1 MMSESVRG
9 PSYTMLI
16 GLFLAAAILIVYLLA
31 PVLSPFFLSGIVAY
45 LGQPMVHFLECR
57 KLSRGFGVLTF
68 FLILILFFFVVVV
81 IILPILQAE
90 LAALIVVIPD
100 TIEKLRDSFSEPA
113 KTLFGANAAT
123 LQSDQLKNMLF
134 ANWREL
140 GSLATQ
146 VFSKIGQSG
155 QYVLGGFAYLVLVPV
170 ITFYLMRDWNKV
182 LRSVMN
188 ICPQRFIEELKT
200 VACEVDA
207 VLSEFLRGQL
217 LIMLVLG
224 LFYGIG
230 LQIVGVKY
238 AFLIGCIAGLVSFVP
253 YFGVIVGL
261 LLAVVV
267 GFGQFDHYSEM
278 LKIFGVFG
286 LGQLLE
292 SLVLSPLLV
301 GDRIGLHP
309 VWVIF
314 AVMTGGHLFGFSGIL
329 LALPVAAITVVLLRH
344 LRLRQLQ
351 P

>member
-1 MMSESVRG
+1 
-9 PSYTMLI
+9 
-16 GLFLAAAILIVYLLA
+16 
-31 PVLSPFFLSGIVAY
+31 
-45 LGQPMVHFLECR
+45 
-57 KLSRGFGVLTF
+57 
-68 FLILILFFFVVVV
+68 
-81 IILPILQAE
+81 
-90 LAALIVVIPD
+90 
-100 TIEKLRDSFSEPA
+100 
-113 KTLFGANAAT
+113 
-123 LQSDQLKNMLF
+123 
-134 ANWREL
+134 
-140 GSLATQ
+140 
-146 VFSKIGQSG
+146 
-155 QYVLGGFAYLVLVPV
+155 
-170 ITFYLMRDWNKV
+170 
-182 LRSVMN
+182 
-188 ICPQRFIEELKT
+188 
-200 VACEVDA
+200 VDA

-278 LKIFGVFG
+278 LKIFGVFA

-292 SLVLSPLLV
+292 SMVLSPLLV

-314 AVMTGGHLFGFSGIL
+314 AVMTGGHLFGFSGVL